1 MPKVL
6 KSMKNNFKIFTL
18 SILCH
23 FIFNATLFCQNKQL
37 LTGAERISYYYPLLK
52 DKNIGLV
59 VNQTSIIGKVH
70 LVDSLVQLGLKIKKI
85 FAPEHGFRGN
95 ADAGEKISDSK
106 DPGTGIP
113 ILSIYGSKKAP
124 DKSDLEGIDILVF
137 DIQDVGT
144 RFYTYISTLHYVML
158 SCSENKVPL
167 MVFDRPNPNGHF
179 VDGPILDLAYQSF
192 VGMHPIPVVHGMTI
206 GEYAQMIN
214 GENWLGENK
223 KTNLQ
228 IVSCLNYKHSDVYNL
243 PIPPSPNLPNM
254 RSIYLY
260 PSICYFE
267 GTQISLGRGT
277 NKQFQVLGAPDLNV
291 GDFLFTPEP
300 KPGAM
305 NPPQLGKRCRGI
317 DLSGLDELQI
327 KAKKY
332 IDLSY
337 LIQFYQNYPNKESFF
352 LAGLFFDKLAGS
364 SKLREMIQSG
374 YTEQQI
380 KDTWQPGLNEFKKVR
395 KKYLI
400 YED

>member
-1 MPKVL
+1 
-6 KSMKNNFKIFTL
+6 MKNNFKIATL
-18 SILCH
+18 STLLTFILSSSL
-23 FIFNATLFCQNKQL
+23 ICQQNEM
-37 LTGAERISYYYPLLK
+37 LTGAERTSYYLPLLK
-52 DKNIGLV
+52 GKNIGLV

-70 LVDSLVQLGLKIKKI
+70 LVDSLIQMGLNVKKI

-106 DPGTGIP
+106 DAKTGVP
-113 ILSIYGSKKAP
+113 IISIYGSKKAP
-124 DKSDLEGIDILVF
+124 EKADLEGIDILIF

-158 SCSENKVPL
+158 SCADNNVPL
-167 MVFDRPNPNGHF
+167 IVFDRPNPNGHF
-179 VDGPILDLAYQSF
+179 IDGPMLDLAYQSF

-214 GENWLGENK
+214 GENWLGDNK
-223 KTNLQ
+223 RTNLQ
-228 IVSCLNYKHSDVYNL
+228 VVSCLNYKHSDIYNL

-277 NKQFQVLGAPDLNV
+277 NKQFQVLGAPNLNA
-291 GDFLFTPEP
+291 GDFTFTPEP

-305 NPPQLGKRCRGI
+305 NPPQLGKLCRGM
-317 DLSGLDELQI
+317 DLSGLQELQI
-327 KAKKY
+327 KAKKT

-337 LIQFYQNYPNKESFF
+337 LIQIYRDYPDKESFF
-352 LAGLFFDKLAGS
+352 LPGMFFDKLAGS

-374 YTEQQI
+374 YSEQQI
-380 KDTWQPGLNEFKKVR
+380 KDTWQPGLNQFKKLR

>member
-1 MPKVL
+1 
-6 KSMKNNFKIFTL
+6 MKNNFKIATL
-18 SILCH
+18 SILLT
-23 FIFNATLFCQNKQL
+23 FILSSSLICQQKEM
-37 LTGAERISYYYPLLK
+37 LTGAERTSYYLPLLK
-52 DKNIGLV
+52 GKNIGLV

-70 LVDSLVQLGLKIKKI
+70 LVDSLIQLGLNVKKI

-106 DPGTGIP
+106 DAKTGVP
-113 ILSIYGSKKAP
+113 IISIYGSKKAP
-124 DKSDLEGIDILVF
+124 EKADLEGIDILIF

-158 SCSENKVPL
+158 SCADNNVPL
-167 MVFDRPNPNGHF
+167 IVFDRPNPNGHF
-179 VDGPILDLAYQSF
+179 IDGPMLDLAYQSF

-214 GENWLGENK
+214 GENWLGDNK
-223 KTNLQ
+223 RTNLQ
-228 IVSCLNYKHSDVYNL
+228 VVSCLNYKHSDIYNL

-277 NKQFQVLGAPDLNV
+277 NKQFQVLGAPNLNA
-291 GDFLFTPEP
+291 GDFTFTPEP

-305 NPPQLGKRCRGI
+305 NPPQLGKLCRGM
-317 DLSGLDELQI
+317 DLSGLQELQI
-327 KAKKY
+327 KAKKT

-337 LIQFYQNYPNKESFF
+337 LIQIYRDYPDKESFF
-352 LAGLFFDKLAGS
+352 LPGMFFDKLAGS

-374 YTEQQI
+374 YSEQQI
-380 KDTWQPGLNEFKKVR
+380 KDTWQPGLNQFKKVR

>member
-1 MPKVL
+1 
-6 KSMKNNFKIFTL
+6 MKNNFKIFTL

-317 DLSGLDELQI
+317 DLSVLDELQI

>member
-1 MPKVL
+1 
-6 KSMKNNFKIFTL
+6 MKNNFKIATL
-18 SILCH
+18 STLLTFILSSSL
-23 FIFNATLFCQNKQL
+23 ICQQNEM
-37 LTGAERISYYYPLLK
+37 LTGAERTSYYLPLLK
-52 DKNIGLV
+52 GKNIGLV

-70 LVDSLVQLGLKIKKI
+70 LVDSLIQIGLNVKKI

-106 DPGTGIP
+106 DAKTGVP
-113 ILSIYGSKKAP
+113 IISIYGSKKAP
-124 DKSDLEGIDILVF
+124 EKADLEGIDILIF

-158 SCSENKVPL
+158 SCADNNVPL
-167 MVFDRPNPNGHF
+167 IVFDRPNPNGHF
-179 VDGPILDLAYQSF
+179 IDGPMLDLAYQSF

-214 GENWLGENK
+214 GENWLGDNK
-223 KTNLQ
+223 RTNLQ
-228 IVSCLNYKHSDVYNL
+228 VVSCLNYKHFDIYNL

-277 NKQFQVLGAPDLNV
+277 NKQFQVLGAPNLNA
-291 GDFLFTPEP
+291 GDFTFTPEP

-305 NPPQLGKRCRGI
+305 NPPQLGKLCRGM
-317 DLSGLDELQI
+317 DLSGLQELQI
-327 KAKKY
+327 KAKKT

-337 LIQFYQNYPNKESFF
+337 LIQIYRDYPDKESFF
-352 LAGLFFDKLAGS
+352 LPGMFFDKLAGS

-374 YTEQQI
+374 YSEQQI
-380 KDTWQPGLNEFKKVR
+380 KDTWQPGLNQFKKLR

>member
-1 MPKVL
+1 
-6 KSMKNNFKIFTL
+6 MKNNFKIATL
-18 SILCH
+18 STLLTFILSSSL
-23 FIFNATLFCQNKQL
+23 ICQQKEM
-37 LTGAERISYYYPLLK
+37 LTGAERTSYYLPLLK
-52 DKNIGLV
+52 GKNIGLV

-70 LVDSLVQLGLKIKKI
+70 LVDSLIQMGLNVKKI

-106 DPGTGIP
+106 DAKTGVP
-113 ILSIYGSKKAP
+113 IISIYGSKKAP
-124 DKSDLEGIDILVF
+124 EKADLEGIDILIF

-158 SCSENKVPL
+158 SCADNNVPL
-167 MVFDRPNPNGHF
+167 IVFDRPNPNGHF
-179 VDGPILDLAYQSF
+179 IDGPMLDLAYQSF

-214 GENWLGENK
+214 GENWLGDNK
-223 KTNLQ
+223 RTNLQ
-228 IVSCLNYKHSDVYNL
+228 VVSCLNYKHSDIYNL

-277 NKQFQVLGAPDLNV
+277 NKQFQVLGAPNLNA
-291 GDFLFTPEP
+291 GDFTFTPEP

-305 NPPQLGKRCRGI
+305 NPPQLGKLCRGM
-317 DLSGLDELQI
+317 DLSGLQELQI
-327 KAKKY
+327 KAKKT

-337 LIQFYQNYPNKESFF
+337 LIQIYRDYPDKESFF
-352 LAGLFFDKLAGS
+352 LPGMFFDKLAGS

-374 YTEQQI
+374 YSEQQI
-380 KDTWQPGLNEFKKVR
+380 KDTWQPGLNQFKKLR

>member
-1 MPKVL
+1 
-6 KSMKNNFKIFTL
+6 MKNNFKIATL
-18 SILCH
+18 STLLTFILSSSL
-23 FIFNATLFCQNKQL
+23 ICQQNEM
-37 LTGAERISYYYPLLK
+37 LTGAERTSYYLPLLK
-52 DKNIGLV
+52 GKNIGLV

-70 LVDSLVQLGLKIKKI
+70 LVDSLIQIGLNVKKI

-106 DPGTGIP
+106 DAKTGVP
-113 ILSIYGSKKAP
+113 IISIYGSKKAP
-124 DKSDLEGIDILVF
+124 EKADLEGIDILIF

-158 SCSENKVPL
+158 SCADNNVPL
-167 MVFDRPNPNGHF
+167 IVFDRPNPNGHF
-179 VDGPILDLAYQSF
+179 IDGPMLDLAYQSF

-214 GENWLGENK
+214 GENWLGDNK
-223 KTNLQ
+223 RTNLQ
-228 IVSCLNYKHSDVYNL
+228 VVSCLNYKHSDIYNL

-277 NKQFQVLGAPDLNV
+277 NKQFQVLGAPNLNA
-291 GDFLFTPEP
+291 GDFTFTPEP

-305 NPPQLGKRCRGI
+305 NPPQLGKLCRGM
-317 DLSGLDELQI
+317 DLSGLQELQI
-327 KAKKY
+327 KAKKT

-337 LIQFYQNYPNKESFF
+337 LIQIYRDYPDKESFF
-352 LAGLFFDKLAGS
+352 LPGMFFDKLAGS

-374 YTEQQI
+374 YSEQQI
-380 KDTWQPGLNEFKKVR
+380 KDTWQPGLNQFKKLR

>member
-1 MPKVL
+1 
-6 KSMKNNFKIFTL
+6 MKNNFKIATL
-18 SILCH
+18 STLLTFILSSSL
-23 FIFNATLFCQNKQL
+23 ICQQNEM
-37 LTGAERISYYYPLLK
+37 LTGAERNSYYLPLLK
-52 DKNIGLV
+52 GKNIGLV

-70 LVDSLVQLGLKIKKI
+70 LVDSLIQMGLNVKKI

-106 DPGTGIP
+106 DAKTGVP
-113 ILSIYGSKKAP
+113 IISIYGSKKAP
-124 DKSDLEGIDILVF
+124 EKADLEGIDILIF

-158 SCSENKVPL
+158 SCADNNVPL
-167 MVFDRPNPNGHF
+167 IVFDRPNPNGHF
-179 VDGPILDLAYQSF
+179 IDGPMLDLAYQSF

-214 GENWLGENK
+214 GENWLGDNK
-223 KTNLQ
+223 RTNLQ
-228 IVSCLNYKHSDVYNL
+228 VVSCLNYKHFDIYNL

-277 NKQFQVLGAPDLNV
+277 NKQFQVLGAPNLNA
-291 GDFLFTPEP
+291 GDFTFTPEP

-305 NPPQLGKRCRGI
+305 NPPQLGKLCRGM
-317 DLSGLDELQI
+317 DLSGLQELQI
-327 KAKKY
+327 KAKKT

-337 LIQFYQNYPNKESFF
+337 LIQIYRDYPDKESFF
-352 LAGLFFDKLAGS
+352 LPGMFFDKLAGS

-374 YTEQQI
+374 YSEQQI
-380 KDTWQPGLNEFKKVR
+380 KDTWQPGLNQFKKLR

>member
-192 VGMHPIPVVHGMTI
+192 VGMHPIPVIHGMTI

>member
-1 MPKVL
+1 
-6 KSMKNNFKIFTL
+6 MKNNFKIATL
-18 SILCH
+18 SILLT
-23 FIFNATLFCQNKQL
+23 FILSSSLICQQKEM
-37 LTGAERISYYYPLLK
+37 LTGAERISYYLPLLK
-52 DKNIGLV
+52 GKNIGLV

-70 LVDSLVQLGLKIKKI
+70 LVDSLIQLGLNVKKI

-106 DPGTGIP
+106 DAQTGVP
-113 ILSIYGSKKAP
+113 IISIYGSKKAP
-124 DKSDLEGIDILVF
+124 EKADLEGIDILIF

-158 SCSENKVPL
+158 SCADNNVPL
-167 MVFDRPNPNGHF
+167 IVFDRPNPNGHF
-179 VDGPILDLAYQSF
+179 IDGPMLDLAYQSF

-214 GENWLGENK
+214 GENWLGDNK
-223 KTNLQ
+223 RTNLQ
-228 IVSCLNYKHSDVYNL
+228 VVSCLNYKHSDIYNL

-277 NKQFQVLGAPDLNV
+277 NKQFQVLGAPNLNT
-291 GDFLFTPEP
+291 GDFTFTPEP

-305 NPPQLGKRCRGI
+305 NPPQLGKLCRGM
-317 DLSGLDELQI
+317 DLSGLQELQI
-327 KAKKY
+327 KAKKT
-332 IDLSY
+332 IDLRY
-337 LIQFYQNYPNKESFF
+337 LIQIYRDYPDKESFF
-352 LAGLFFDKLAGS
+352 LPGMFFDKLAGS

-374 YTEQQI
+374 YSEQQI
-380 KDTWQPGLNEFKKVR
+380 KDTWQPGLNQFKKVR

>member
-1 MPKVL
+1 
-6 KSMKNNFKIFTL
+6 MKNNFKITTL
-18 SILCH
+18 GILLT
-23 FIFNATLFCQNKQL
+23 FILSSSLICQQKEM
-37 LTGAERISYYYPLLK
+37 LTGAERTSYYLTILK
-52 DKNIGLV
+52 GKNIGLV

-70 LVDSLVQLGLKIKKI
+70 LVDSLIHLGLNVKKI

-106 DPGTGIP
+106 DVKTGVP
-113 ILSIYGSKKAP
+113 IISIYGSKKAP
-124 DKSDLEGIDILVF
+124 EKADLEGIDILIF

-144 RFYTYISTLHYVML
+144 RFYTYISTLHYVMR
-158 SCSENKVPL
+158 SCADNNVPL
-167 MVFDRPNPNGHF
+167 IVFDRPNPNGHF
-179 VDGPILDLAYQSF
+179 IDGPMLDLAYQSF

-214 GENWLGENK
+214 GENWLGDK
-223 KTNLQ
+223 IRTNLQ
-228 IVSCLNYKHSDVYNL
+228 VVSCLNYKHSDIYNL

-277 NKQFQVLGAPDLNV
+277 NKQFQVLGAPNLNA
-291 GDFLFTPEP
+291 GDFTFTPEP

-305 NPPQLGKRCRGI
+305 NPPQLGKLCRGL
-317 DLSGLDELQI
+317 DLSVLNELQI
-327 KAKKY
+327 KAKKT

-337 LIQFYQNYPNKESFF
+337 LIQIYRDYPDKESFF
-352 LAGLFFDKLAGS
+352 LPGLFFDKLAGS

-374 YTEQQI
+374 YSEQQI
-380 KDTWQPGLNEFKKVR
+380 KDTWQPGLNQFKKVR

>member
-1 MPKVL
+1 
-6 KSMKNNFKIFTL
+6 MKNNFKIATL
-18 SILCH
+18 SILLT
-23 FIFNATLFCQNKQL
+23 FILSSSLICQQKEM
-37 LTGAERISYYYPLLK
+37 LTGAERTSYYLPLLK
-52 DKNIGLV
+52 GKNIGLV

-70 LVDSLVQLGLKIKKI
+70 LVDSLIQLGLNVKKI

-106 DPGTGIP
+106 DAKTGVP
-113 ILSIYGSKKAP
+113 IISIYGSKKAP
-124 DKSDLEGIDILVF
+124 EKADLEGIDILIF

-158 SCSENKVPL
+158 SCADNNVPL
-167 MVFDRPNPNGHF
+167 IVFDRPNPNGHF
-179 VDGPILDLAYQSF
+179 IDGPMLDLAYQSF

-214 GENWLGENK
+214 GENWLEVNK
-223 KTNLQ
+223 RTNLQ
-228 IVSCLNYKHSDVYNL
+228 VVSCLNYKHSDIYNL

-277 NKQFQVLGAPDLNV
+277 NKQFQVLGAPNLNA
-291 GDFLFTPEP
+291 GDFTFTPEP

-305 NPPQLGKRCRGI
+305 NPPQLGKLCRGM
-317 DLSGLDELQI
+317 DLSGLQELQI
-327 KAKKY
+327 KAKKT

-337 LIQFYQNYPNKESFF
+337 LIQIYRDYPDKESFF
-352 LAGLFFDKLAGS
+352 LPGMFFDKLAGS

-374 YTEQQI
+374 YSEQQI
-380 KDTWQPGLNEFKKVR
+380 KDTWQPGLNQFKKLR

>member
-317 DLSGLDELQI
+317 DLSVLDELQI